1 MAKRTRRVSQA
12 PQKAQRTTIDLAASL
27 PAAYAYLELSF
38 TPRGSSG
45 GRFSEWNKT
54 AEHLT
59 GIKRK
64 DIIGKSLDE
73 VLANGTHDA
82 VISALRK
89 ASKGGKTVHLHDLE
103 LKIGKR
109 SQSVSLSAWKLADG
123 FGLLLSVPADVS
135 EDDFSQSVSIL
146 DSITDAFFLI
156 DRSWQFAYLSPK
168 SEQFLRRLNLTIKD
182 LIGKNMWNFLPEIKS
197 GMGYQ
202 LLHKAA
208 KERISLEFEEFYKP
222 LNTWFEVRVH
232 PVGDGLSVYVID
244 ITRRKLAESAFLKLS
259 NAVEQSADAVFVT
272 NLDGTIEYVNP
283 AFESITGYRR
293 VEVLGKTPA
302 LLNSED
308 HDERSYQSMWN
319 QVRSGETFRATI
331 FNRRKNGEKY
341 FVEETITPVRDSQG
355 AITNFVATLRDI
367 SERKRTEERFQGL
380 IENSSDGIVLLSR
393 EGVISYT
400 GPSTARILGYVVED
414 FTGRVGFEFIHPDDR
429 ANAERV
435 FRELINNPRKVTLLE
450 FRLRNKAGV
459 WLWIEATA
467 NNLLDEP
474 GIQAVVLNYRDIT
487 GRKSIEEALK
497 KSEIEY
503 RNLFDRANDAI
514 FIFEPQGET
523 ILEANDKACRLY
535 GFTKDELLGRSL
547 KDLTKDI
554 SRGEF
559 EIMELMRHKSSR
571 NFETVHFNKAGEP
584 MEMLVN
590 SSVVEYAGRTAIM
603 SIIRDITDLRKLEH
617 QLRQAQKMESVGTLA
632 GGIAHDFNNILSI
645 ILGYTSLIKR
655 GKIEGKR
662 FEEGV
667 DTIAK
672 AAQRGA
678 MLVKQIL
685 TFARKA
691 DVVFESVKLN
701 ELITDLSKLL
711 SETFPKT
718 VTFELDLSPEFPAI
732 VADANQLHQVFLNLC
747 VNARD
752 AMPGTGMITIQTSMT
767 DGLTLQER
775 FPEARQSEYAH
786 IRITDTGTGMDE
798 KTRLRVFEPFFTTK
812 GQGRGTGLGLAVV
825 YGIVNNHHGFIDI
838 ESAIGK
844 GTTFH
849 LYFPIQ
855 MRTFEAMQQ
864 GKVVVEEIP
873 GGTETILL
881 VEDEQML
888 LSLVKEL
895 LEGHGYKVLTAYDGA
910 EAVDT
915 YERLGKEI
923 DLVLTDIGLPKLSGW
938 DVCRRILARN
948 PGAKVI
954 VASGYIDPNVKSDLK
969 DSLAKEFIHKPY
981 LPEDVLRR
989 VRNVLDSEKESP

>member
-1 MAKRTRRVSQA
+1 MAKRTRRVSQEH
-12 PQKAQRTTIDLAASL
+12 KAQRTTTDLAATL
-27 PAAYAYLELSF
+27 PAAYAYLELTFSSGG
-38 TPRGSSG
+38 TTSG
-45 GRFSEWNKT
+45 GRFSDWNKS
-54 AEHLT
+54 AERLT

-64 DIIGKSLDE
+64 DIVGKSLVD
-73 VLANGTHDA
+73 LIANGTQDA
-82 VISALRK
+82 VLSSLRK
-89 ASKGGKTVHLHDLE
+89 VSKSGKTAHLHNIE
-103 LKIGKR
+103 LKVGKR
-109 SQSVSLSAWKLADG
+109 SLPVSLSAWKMAKG
-123 FGLLLSVPADVS
+123 FGLLLSTPSEVS
-135 EDDFSQSVSIL
+135 EEDFSQSVSIL
-146 DSITDAFFLI
+146 DSITDAFFLL
-156 DRSWQFAYLSPK
+156 DQSWRFAYLSPK
-168 SEQFLRRLNLTIKD
+168 SEQFLKRMNLSIKE
-182 LIGKNMWNFLPEIKS
+182 LIGKNIWEFVPEAKS
-197 GMGYQ
+197 GTGYHQ
-202 LLHKAA
+202 LHKAA
-208 KERISLEFEEFYKP
+208 KDRISLEFEEFYKP

-232 PVGDGLSVYVID
+232 PVGDGLSVYVVD
-244 ITRRKLAESAFLKLS
+244 ITRRKLAENAFLKLS
-259 NAVEQSADAVFVT
+259 NAVEQSGDAVFVT

-293 VEVLGKTPA
+293 VEVLGKTPV
-302 LLNSED
+302 LLKSDE
-308 HDERSYQSMWN
+308 HDERYFESMWS
-319 QVRSGETFRATI
+319 QVISGGTFRATI
-331 FNRRKNGEKY
+331 VNKRKNGENY
-341 FVEETITPVRDSQG
+341 FAEETITPVRNSEG
-355 AITNFVATLRDI
+355 AITNFVAILRDI
-367 SERKRTEERFQGL
+367 SERKRTEERFRGL

-400 GPSTARILGYVVED
+400 GPSTARILGYVEEA
-414 FTGRVGFEFIHPDDR
+414 FTGSIGFEFIHPDDR
-429 ANAERV
+429 PNAERA
-435 FRELINNPRKVTLLE
+435 FKELIRNPRKVTLLQ
-450 FRLRNKAGV
+450 FRLRNKEGI

-474 GIQAVVLNYRDIT
+474 SIQAVVLNYRDIT

-514 FIFEPQGET
+514 FIFEPEGET

-535 GFTKDELLGRSL
+535 GFTKDELIGRSL

-559 EIMELMRHKSSR
+559 EIKELIRHKSSR

-590 SSVVEYAGRTAIM
+590 SSVVEYAGHTAIM
-603 SIIRDITDLRKLEH
+603 SIIRDITELRKLEH
-617 QLRQAQKMESVGTLA
+617 QLRQAQKMESIGTLA

-655 GKIEGKR
+655 GRIEGKR

-667 DTIAK
+667 DTITK

-678 MLVKQIL
+678 VLVKQIL
-685 TFARKA
+685 TFARKG

-701 ELITDLSKLL
+701 ELVADLTKLL
-711 SETFPKT
+711 GETFPRT
-718 VTFELDLSPEFPAI
+718 VIFDLDLSPDLPTI
-732 VADANQLHQVFLNLC
+732 IADPNQLHQVFLNLC

-752 AMPGTGMITIQTSMT
+752 AMPGPGTITIHTSIT
-767 DGLTLQER
+767 DGLSMQER

-798 KTRLRVFEPFFTTK
+798 QTRLRVFEPFFTTK

-825 YGIVNNHHGFIDI
+825 YGIVNNHHGFIDV
-838 ESAIGK
+838 ESTLGK

-855 MRTFEAMQQ
+855 MRSFEAMIQ
-864 GKVVVEEIP
+864 GKVVIEEVP

-881 VEDEQML
+881 VEDELML
-888 LSLVKEL
+888 LNLVKEL
-895 LEGHGYKVLTAYDGA
+895 LEGHGYKVLTAHDGA
-910 EAVDT
+910 EAVDI
-915 YERLGKEI
+915 YERLGTEI

-938 DVCRRILARN
+938 DACRKILSLN
-948 PGAKVI
+948 PTAKVV

-969 DSLAKEFIHKPY
+969 NSMAKEFIHKPY
-981 LPEDVLRR
+981 LPEDVLKI
-989 VRNVLDSEKESP
+989 VRSVLDTE

>member
-1 MAKRTRRVSQA
+1 MAKRTRSVSQA
-12 PQKAQRTTIDLAASL
+12 PRKAQRTIVDLAATL
-27 PAAYAYLELSF
+27 PAAYAHLELAF
-38 TPRGSSG
+38 TPSGSISRS
-45 GRFSEWNKT
+45 RFSEWNKS
-54 AEHLT
+54 AERLT
-59 GIKRK
+59 GFKRK
-64 DIIGKSLDE
+64 DIIGKSLVE
-73 VLANGTHDA
+73 LIANGTQDA
-82 VISALRK
+82 ALSSLRK
-89 ASKGGKTVHLHDLE
+89 AYKSGKTVHLHNLE

-109 SQSVSLSAWKLADG
+109 SLPVSLSAWKLAGG
-123 FGLLLSVPADVS
+123 FGLLLSAPTEVS
-135 EDDFSQSVSIL
+135 EEDFSQSVSIL
-146 DSITDAFFLI
+146 DSITDAFFLL
-156 DRSWQFAYLSPK
+156 DSSWRFAYLSPK
-168 SEQFLRRLNLTIKD
+168 SQFFLKRMNLSIKD
-182 LIGKNMWNFLPEIKS
+182 LIGKNLWESLPDTKS
-197 GMGYQ
+197 SMGYQ
-202 LLHKAA
+202 HLQRAA

-232 PVGDGLSVYVID
+232 PVGEGLSVYVID
-244 ITRRKLAESAFLKLS
+244 ITRRKMAENAFLKLS

-272 NLDGTIEYVNP
+272 NLDGMIEYVNP

-293 VEVLGKTPA
+293 VEVLGKKPS
-302 LLNSED
+302 LLKSDE
-308 HDERSYQSMWN
+308 HDERYFGSMWS
-319 QVRSGETFRATI
+319 QVQAGGTFRATI
-331 FNRRKNGEKY
+331 VNKRKNGVNY
-341 FVEETITPVRDSQG
+341 FAEERITPVRNSEG

-367 SERKRTEERFQGL
+367 SERKLTEERFRGL

-393 EGVISYT
+393 AGVISYT
-400 GPSTARILGYVVED
+400 GPSTARILGYVEED
-414 FTGRVGFEFIHPDDR
+414 FTGRVGFDFIHADDR
-429 ANAERV
+429 PNAERI
-435 FRELINNPRKVTLLE
+435 FAELISNPRKVTVLQ
-450 FRLRNKAGV
+450 FRVKNKAGL

-467 NNLLDEP
+467 NNLLNEP
-474 GIQAVVLNYRDIT
+474 SIQAVVLNYRDIT
-487 GRKSIEEALK
+487 GRKSIEEALR

-514 FIFEPQGET
+514 FIFEPQGEI

-535 GFTKDELLGRSL
+535 GFTKDELIGRSL
-547 KDLTKDI
+547 KDLTKNI

-559 EIMELMRHKSSR
+559 EIKELMRHKSSR
-571 NFETVHFNKAGEP
+571 NFETVHFNKANEP

-603 SIIRDITDLRKLEH
+603 SIIRDITELRKLEH

-662 FEEGV
+662 FEEGI

-678 MLVKQIL
+678 VLVKQIL
-685 TFARKA
+685 TFARKT

-701 ELITDLSKLL
+701 ELISDLTKLL
-711 SETFPKT
+711 GETFPKT
-718 VTFELDLSPEFPAI
+718 VTFALDLSSDLPTI

-752 AMPGTGMITIQTSMT
+752 AMPESGTITIHTSMV

-786 IRITDTGTGMDE
+786 IRIADTGSGMDE
-798 KTRLRVFEPFFTTK
+798 ATRLRVFEPFFTTK

-825 YGIVNNHHGFIDI
+825 YGIVNNHHGFIDV
-838 ESAIGK
+838 ESKVGK

-855 MRTFEAMQQ
+855 MRTFEAMNQ
-864 GKVVVEEIP
+864 GKVDVEEIP

-881 VEDEQML
+881 VEDEQVL

-915 YERLGKEI
+915 YERLAREI

-938 DVCRRILARN
+938 DACRRILSMN
-948 PGAKVI
+948 PKAKVI

-969 DSLAKEFIHKPY
+969 DSMAKEFIHKPY
-981 LPEDVLRR
+981 LPEDVLKR
-989 VRNVLDSEKESP
+989 VRSVLDSE